1 MKKTLLTIALAA
13 FAFAANA
20 QWIVGGNLSISGS
33 NEQTSNDKS
42 FDLRIAPK
50 VGYQINDKMSA
61 GLILGFSSDS
71 YSYALSSYSSYD
83 ISMATVTNYEGT
95 RKNTVNSLTIKPY
108 FRYNVV
114 EFNKLTLFCEA
125 AIPVNLTLS
134 NKTTYH
140 EEGDDVITGQHLT
153 AENTITNNKSTIFG
167 IDITPGFNYA
177 LSEHISVDAYI
188 NAFNLTFNMTTYE
201 GTDNKDI
208 DWGLTAYSLARSS
221 VGFGFNYHF

>member
-1 MKKTLLTIALAA
+1 MKKVFLTLALAV

-20 QWIVGGNLSISGS
+20 QLIVGGNLSLTGYDR
-33 NEQTSNDKS
+33 QTLNDNR

-61 GLILGFSSDS
+61 GLILGFTSEN
-71 YSYALSSYSSYD
+71 YTD
-83 ISMATVTNYEGT
+83 IYYGPLAVTTTNYDATYKDVE
-95 RKNTVNSLTIKPY
+95 NSLTIKPY
-108 FRYNVV
+108 FRYNLV

-125 AIPVNLTLS
+125 SIPVSLTLT

-140 EEGDDVITGQHLT
+140 EEGDDIITGQHQT
-153 AENTITNNKSTIFG
+153 AESTVNNTKSTQFG

-177 LSEHISVDAYI
+177 ISEHISVDAYI
-188 NAFNLTFNMTTYE
+188 NAFNLSFNMTTYS
-201 GTDNKDI
+201 GSDNKNI
-208 DWGLTAYSLARSS
+208 DWGLTAYSLPRSS